1 MEPCAAQWSG
11 FGRMDMPKVAIVAA
25 LTREVLP
32 LVRQW
37 RTTEREYSGRRFR
50 FFENGEIVVVCGGIG
65 AEAARRAT
73 EAVIVLYAPGVVY
86 SVGFAG
92 ALEPGLKVGEII
104 VARRVLNA
112 ADGSSVDT
120 GTGEGVLVS
129 FNSVASPEQ
138 KAKLGASFG
147 AQAVD
152 MEAAAVAQAAQARGV
167 RFAAVK
173 AISDESNFALPAM
186 DKFVAPGGR
195 FRTWKFALFV
205 LIRPWTY
212 KSVLTLARNS
222 TRASRALCSR
232 LGRMNEDLGS
242 AAETGRRADSME
254 ISNRQ

>member
-65 AEAARRAT
+65 AEAARRAA
-73 EAVIVLYAPGVVY
+73 EAAIALYSPGVVY
-86 SVGFAG
+86 SAGFAG

-104 VARRVLNA
+104 VPRRVLNA

-138 KAKLGASFG
+138 EAKLADSFG

-167 RFAAVK
+167 RF
-173 AISDESNFALPAM
+173 
-186 DKFVAPGGR
+186 R
-195 FRTWKFALFV
+195 
-205 LIRPWTY
+205 
-212 KSVLTLARNS
+212 
-222 TRASRALCSR
+222 
-232 LGRMNEDLGS
+232 
-242 AAETGRRADSME
+242 
-254 ISNRQ
+254 